1 MVNWRWYVGPGLSGE
16 NLWCRG
22 DVVSDGERI
31 KVVRF
36 QLDGRTYYRKESCN
50 ERFGRLLDRIF
61 GGGQWCSVPE
71 QEARTLGQL
80 VTEGFRVVPVVAA
93 GSVFRFGIPVKGV
106 MVTEGLD
113 FPLLE
118 DVLGIDCELWRR
130 YGYLVGRLHACG
142 FFDDCRA
149 KDLLLDDGELVLLD
163 REKSRTGNSWNYRT
177 ALKSLRRTLYRNQRS
192 GIRANEQADM
202 AFWQGYSKG
211 ARLQEGQWKLLR
223 ERVSFSSGYGGR

>member
-1 MVNWRWYVGPGLSGE
+1 MNWRWHVEPGLSGE
-16 NLWCRG
+16 KLWCRG
-22 DVVSDGERI
+22 DVVSDGDRI

-36 QLDGRTYYRKESCN
+36 HLDGRTYYRKESCR
-50 ERFGRLLDRIF
+50 ERFGRLLDRVC
-61 GGGQWCSVPE
+61 GGGQWCSMPE
-71 QEARTLGQL
+71 QEARNLGLL
-80 VTEGFRVVPVVAA
+80 VSEGFRVVPVVAA

-163 REKSRTGNSWNYRT
+163 REKSRTGNSWNYRK